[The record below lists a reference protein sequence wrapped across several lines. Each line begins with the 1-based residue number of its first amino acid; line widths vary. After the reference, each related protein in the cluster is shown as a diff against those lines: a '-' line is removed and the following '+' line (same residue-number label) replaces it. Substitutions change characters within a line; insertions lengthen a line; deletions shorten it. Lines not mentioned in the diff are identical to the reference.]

1 MKLNPDC
8 VRDILLEV
16 EKSSTYSFGLHFDIA
31 DNPELLN
38 KYSWNEI
45 AYHIKQCALA
55 ELIQSELTFES
66 DGYSEIGD
74 LTPKGHEFLANI
86 RQDNIW
92 HKTKDF
98 GKKVGVT
105 SLKTLTDIAAK
116 IVAEIISAQF
126 K

>member
-16 EKSSTYSFGLHFDIA
+16 EKSSTYSQGLHLDI
-31 DNPELLN
+31 DKNPAMLE
-38 KYSWNEI
+38 KYSWDEI

-55 ELIQSELTFES
+55 GLIQSELTFEN
-66 DGYSEIGD
+66 DRYSEIGD
-74 LTPKGHEFLANI
+74 ITPKGHEFLANI

-98 GKKVGVT
+98 GKKLGVT
-105 SLKTLTDIAAK
+105 SLKALTDIAAK
-116 IVAEIISAQF
+116 IVTEIISAQF